1 MAAVGKPHSIY
12 RFHKYLMKIVV
23 LLQGVNNLVTLCKM
37 NLVKGSLLLLFL
49 LPCAYADRSLSILLE
64 GTPQTPAISGLQIT
78 TIKAGEVLEH
88 FAFGVAQTGAE
99 GDVLLRPD
107 HKIRVASVSKITLAI
122 AILILVEE
130 QHFSLDDDVSELL
143 GWRLRNPNFPS
154 TPITVRSLLS
164 HTSSVRDGARYFIA
178 AGKGEV
184 RDFFDPRKELWDL
197 AAHWASEPKQQPG
210 KYFSYANLNFGLLAE
225 IIEKF
230 SNERFDIF
238 MVNRIFEPLA
248 IKASFNP
255 CDIPRSLLATTY
267 RKKNADGQWD
277 NEGPWRPQVDG
288 PEISCFYGM
297 LTHAD
302 KVGYLENYKLGS
314 NATLFSP
321 QGGLRASSSDLS
333 VILRL
338 LAGGGAVDGTRLL
351 KRTSVDAILS
361 PTWELNDLGD
371 NGLSSGEAEP
381 GGPRDGLM
389 TSYGLSLHR
398 IDMRAWGFTN
408 GPHLLLGHLGRA
420 YGVLSLALYDPASKD
435 GIAMVITGLA
445 NDPFRSPGHSPL
457 TRLEERVLH
466 WWINHRSSGQ
476 KEAINR

>member
-1 MAAVGKPHSIY
+1 
-12 RFHKYLMKIVV
+12 
-23 LLQGVNNLVTLCKM
+23 M
-37 NLVKGSLLLLFL
+37 NLFKASILLFFL
-49 LPCAYADRSLSILLE
+49 LPSAYADRSLSILLE

-78 TIKAGEVLEH
+78 TIKGGRVLEH
-88 FAFGVAQTGAE
+88 FAFGVAQAE
-99 GDVLLRPD
+99 TEGHVLLRPD

-164 HTSSVRDGARYFIA
+164 HTSSIRDGARYFIA
-178 AGKGEV
+178 AGEGEV
-184 RDFFDPRKELWDL
+184 RDFFDSRKELWDL
-197 AAHWASEPKQQPG
+197 GAHWASEPREQPG
-210 KYFSYANLNFGLLAE
+210 TYFSYANLNFGLLAE

-230 SNERFDIF
+230 SNERFDVF

-248 IKASFNP
+248 ITASFNP

-267 RKKNADGQWD
+267 RKKNAAGQWD
-277 NEGPWRPQVDG
+277 NESPWRPQADG

-302 KVGYLENYKLGS
+302 KVKYIEHYELGS

-338 LAGGGAVDGTRLL
+338 LAGGGAVNGTRLL
-351 KRTSVDAILS
+351 ERSSVDAILS
-361 PTWELNDLGD
+361 PAWELNDFGD
-371 NGLSSGEAEP
+371 NGLTSGEAEP
-381 GGPRDGLM
+381 GGSRDGLM
-389 TSYGLSLHR
+389 TSYGLSIHR
-398 IDMRAWGFTN
+398 IDMRAWGFAN
-408 GPHLLLGHLGRA
+408 GPPLLLGHLGRA
-420 YGVLSLALYDPASKD
+420 YGVLCLALYDPDSKD

-445 NDPFRSPGHSPL
+445 NDPFKSPGHSPL
-457 TRLEERVLH
+457 TKLEEKVLH
-466 WWINHRSSGQ
+466 WWINHRSTS
-476 KEAINR
+476 